1 MEIAEGYIIYV
12 LYPVSSADTT
22 IVQYGIFLH
31 AIYQVRRLEE
41 AAVHND
47 EEMLSIEEK
56 RWAAMK

>member
-1 MEIAEGYIIYV
+1 MYYTLCQVLTQLLYHIPIYFNIC
-12 LYPVSSADTT
+12 L
-22 IVQYGIFLH
+22 L
-31 AIYQVRRLEE
+31 YQVRRLEE